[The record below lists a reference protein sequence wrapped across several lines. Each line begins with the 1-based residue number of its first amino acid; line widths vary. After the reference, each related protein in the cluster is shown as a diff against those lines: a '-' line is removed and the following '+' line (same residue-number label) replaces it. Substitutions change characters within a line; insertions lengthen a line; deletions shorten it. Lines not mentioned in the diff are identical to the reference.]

1 MRRVRRDRRPQS
13 PTEAPSYNDVWSLS
27 DETLLA
33 GLAAQ
38 DQESTA
44 AFIRRFQRRVFGL
57 AFTILGDR
65 GAAEEVAQETFVR
78 AWRHATAYDPRRGAV
93 STWIL
98 TIARNIAIDVLRMRR
113 YDLVDPHV
121 VTDLYEDADDP
132 SARIE
137 DAHRVRLAL
146 MELPE
151 EQRRAI
157 VLSSFYG
164 RTAREISELDGIP
177 VGTVKTRL
185 RAALGKLRSKLE
197 VPDE

>member
-1 MRRVRRDRRPQS
+1 
-13 PTEAPSYNDVWSLS
+13 VWSLS